1 MHRFCSLL
9 QGCISSINALRCL
22 CHSKPRS
29 EEEEGQSH
37 AIWNIHL
44 LTLFG
49 STTPYGYFF
58 DHHSAL
64 FVTAS
69 TSTVE
74 IITLVKRR
82 DDAVLEELC
91 LVP

>member
-1 MHRFCSLL
+1 MSFKAPFGGGGGGPESCDM
-9 QGCISSINALRCL
+9 
-22 CHSKPRS
+22 
-29 EEEEGQSH
+29 EY
-37 AIWNIHL
+37 IHL